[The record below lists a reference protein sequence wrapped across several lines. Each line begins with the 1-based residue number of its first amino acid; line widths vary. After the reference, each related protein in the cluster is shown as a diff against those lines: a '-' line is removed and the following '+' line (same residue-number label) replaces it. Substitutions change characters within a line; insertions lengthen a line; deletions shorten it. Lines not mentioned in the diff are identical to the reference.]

1 MIHLLAAAGSSVQI
15 NFKNSL
21 SKPSDSVL
29 IILAVALLAIAPAAI
44 IMLTGFTRIV
54 VVLSLTRNALGLQTI
69 PPNQVIAGL
78 ALFLSLFI
86 MAPTLTLM
94 NHVALQP
101 YMKGEITT
109 SQAITRAEV
118 PLKTWML
125 RQTDAN
131 ELDLM
136 ASASHQSADHPLQM
150 SMTAVVPA
158 FVLSELQSAFIIGF
172 VVFVPF
178 LIIDLVV
185 SATLMSMG
193 MMMLPPTLVSL
204 PFKILLFV
212 MIDGWT
218 LVAHSLLVSF
228 H

>member
-1 MIHLLAAAGSSVQI
+1 MIHSLLAAGSSVQI
-15 NFKNSL
+15 NFKGSL
-21 SKPSDSVL
+21 SKPSDSIL

-54 VVLSLTRNALGLQTI
+54 VVLGLTRNALGLQTI

-86 MAPTLTLM
+86 MAPTLSTM

-101 YMKGEITT
+101 YLHGEINST
-109 SQAITRAEV
+109 QAFNRAEV

-125 RQTDAN
+125 KQTDAS
-131 ELDLM
+131 ELTLM
-136 ASASHQSADHPLQM
+136 AGAAHENPKKPRDVSL
-150 SMTAVVPA
+150 TALIPA
-158 FVLSELQSAFIIGF
+158 FVLSQLQSAFIIGF
-172 VVFVPF
+172 VVFIPF

-212 MIDGWT
+212 LIDGWT
-218 LVAHSLLVSF
+218 LVAHSLLTSF
-228 H
+228 R